1 MADNLSTWL
10 GRGKPKRV
18 TNGNESPSEIIA
30 GMSQV
35 YHNPT
40 PEPSDSQVVICFKCK
55 KAISGKFFTAMSQ
68 HWHPE
73 CFKCSSTSAVYVIFS
88 FAFLSE

>member
-1 MADNLSTWL
+1 M
-10 GRGKPKRV
+10 
-18 TNGNESPSEIIA
+18 A

-40 PEPSDSQVVICFKCK
+40 PEPSDNQVVICFKCNK
-55 KAISGKFFTAMSQ
+55 IISGKFFTAMGQ

-73 CFKCSSTSAVYVIFS
+73 CFKCSSTSAILLFLVIE
-88 FAFLSE
+88 FLSEWMQSKIGSSWIHRRE